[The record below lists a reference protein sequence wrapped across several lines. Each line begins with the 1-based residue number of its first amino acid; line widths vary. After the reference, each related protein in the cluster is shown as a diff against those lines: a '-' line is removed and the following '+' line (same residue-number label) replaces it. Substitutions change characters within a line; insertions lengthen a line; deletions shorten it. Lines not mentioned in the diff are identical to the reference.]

1 MMFYVRS
8 CFCKFEC
15 QTYCICS
22 CLCML
27 SFACLRLCA
36 IKRLLCV
43 APGSS
48 LLLIKR
54 GTVSNPMTPST
65 STLLLLAATFARV
78 VHGTNITGVLNVSNM
93 SSLAHGSTAPD
104 ASANSSTLSLQKHLR
119 VARGSST
126 IRVINGCN
134 REAIWIAHCCDWW
147 NFGVSFYIYI
157 YISFYVPQESW
168 DLKTGWFGDPRPL
181 LCTSKP
187 LYKRVQWFLGCFFP
201 TLFLLFAC
209 VSNVAILS
217 SSHLSQ
223 KLPHNLKQVKP
234 LIPSLAYCI

>member
-1 MMFYVRS
+1 MIFYVKS
-8 CFCKFEC
+8 CLCKFEC

-27 SFACLRLCA
+27 SFACLRLCT

-54 GTVSNPMTPST
+54 GTVSHPMTPST

-134 REAIWIAHCCDWW
+134 REAIWIAHCCDWVKFW
-147 NFGVSFYIYI
+147 CVFLYFLCALRIMGSQN
-157 YISFYVPQESW
+157 W
-168 DLKTGWFGDPRPL
+168 WFGDPRP
-181 LCTSKP
+181 CYAHPNPSI
-187 LYKRVQWFLGCFFP
+187 GE
-201 TLFLLFAC
+201 
-209 VSNVAILS
+209 SNVS
-217 SSHLSQ
+217 
-223 KLPHNLKQVKP
+223 
-234 LIPSLAYCI
+234 

>member
-1 MMFYVRS
+1 
-8 CFCKFEC
+8 
-15 QTYCICS
+15 
-22 CLCML
+22 ML
-27 SFACLRLCA
+27 SFVCLRLCT

-54 GTVSNPMTPST
+54 GTGSNPMTPST

-134 REAIWIAHCCDWW
+134 REAIWIAHCCDWVKIW
-147 NFGVSFYIYI
+147 RAVLYI

-187 LYKRVQWFLGCFFP
+187 LYKRVQ
-201 TLFLLFAC
+201 
-209 VSNVAILS
+209 
-217 SSHLSQ
+217 
-223 KLPHNLKQVKP
+223 
-234 LIPSLAYCI
+234 